1 MPSPATRRRCHALAP
16 GKIARILT
24 GLVLSVC
31 LAACDGGSSPISP
44 SNTTT
49 LPAINGP
56 RILLAGQSGAYFLA
70 PHMPDALA
78 HTNIDGNIDYWL
90 QSQSFAALARTPQ
103 VVAFVW
109 YQGSGDA
116 GRLST
121 DDYAAKLRQ
130 IIAMV
135 RTSHP
140 DLPVRIIEID
150 DFPIRAAIR
159 EAQRQVA
166 ADPNVLMIPTAD
178 LPRDPT
184 GHFLPVGYQEIRE
197 RIYRSLGR

>member
-24 GLVLSVC
+24 GLVLSGC
-31 LAACDGGSSPISP
+31 LAASGGGGSPIGP
-44 SNTTT
+44 SNT

-56 RILLAGQSGAYFLA
+56 RVLLAGQSGAYFLA

-90 QSQSFAALARTPQ
+90 QSQSFAALARTPL

-109 YQGSGDA
+109 YQGAGDA

-159 EAQRQVA
+159 EAQRLVA
-166 ADPNVLMIPTAD
+166 ADLNVQMIPTAG

-184 GHFLPVGYQEIRE
+184 GHFTPAGYQEIRD

>member
-1 MPSPATRRRCHALAP
+1 MPSPATSRRCHALAP

-31 LAACDGGSSPISP
+31 LAACGGGGSPISP

-109 YQGSGDA
+109 
-116 GRLST
+116 
-121 DDYAAKLRQ
+121 
-130 IIAMV
+130 
-135 RTSHP
+135 
-140 DLPVRIIEID
+140 
-150 DFPIRAAIR
+150 
-159 EAQRQVA
+159 
-166 ADPNVLMIPTAD
+166 
-178 LPRDPT
+178 
-184 GHFLPVGYQEIRE
+184 
-197 RIYRSLGR
+197 

>member
-1 MPSPATRRRCHALAP
+1 MIGRL
-16 GKIARILT
+16 LT
-24 GLVLSVC
+24 GLVLASC
-31 LAACDGGSSPISP
+31 LAGCGAGAPPTAP
-44 SNTTT
+44 SASVTPVQT
-49 LPAINGP
+49 GP
-56 RILLAGQSGAYFLA
+56 RILLAGQSGALYLA
-70 PHMPDALA
+70 AHMPDALDD
-78 HTNIDGNIDYWL
+78 TNIDGNIDYWL

-109 YQGSGDA
+109 YQGSRDA

-166 ADPNVLMIPTAD
+166 ADPNVLMIPTAG

>member
-1 MPSPATRRRCHALAP
+1 
-16 GKIARILT
+16 
-24 GLVLSVC
+24 
-31 LAACDGGSSPISP
+31 
-44 SNTTT
+44 
-49 LPAINGP
+49 
-56 RILLAGQSGAYFLA
+56 
-70 PHMPDALA
+70 MPDALA
-78 HTNIDGNIDYWL
+78 DPNIDGNIDYWL

-121 DDYAAKLRQ
+121 DECAAKLRQ
-130 IIAMV
+130 VISVA
-135 RTSHP
+135 RLTHP
-140 DLPVRIIEID
+140 GLPVRIVESA

-166 ADPNVLMIPTAD
+166 TDPGVQLIPTAH
-178 LPRDPT
+178 LPLDPT
-184 GHFLPVGYQEIRE
+184 NHLFPAGFEEVRD

>member
-1 MPSPATRRRCHALAP
+1 MQSLATRRRCHALASSR
-16 GKIARILT
+16 IARLLT
-24 GLVLSVC
+24 GLVLSGC
-31 LAACDGGSSPISP
+31 LAGCGGGGSPLGP
-44 SNTTT
+44 SST
-49 LPAINGP
+49 LPEVNGP
-56 RILLAGQSGAYFLA
+56 RILLAGQSGAFFLA
-70 PHMPDALA
+70 PHMSDALA
-78 HTNIDGNIDYWL
+78 DTNIDGNIDYWL

-121 DDYAAKLRQ
+121 DEYAAKLRQ

-140 DLPVRIIEID
+140 DLPVRIIEIVD
-150 DFPIRAAIR
+150 LPIRTAIR

-166 ADPNVLMIPTAD
+166 ADSNVLMIPTAD
-178 LPRDPT
+178 LPLDPT
-184 GHFLPVGYQEIRE
+184 GHYFPAGYQEIRD